1 MQRCQHL
8 LVQKRDKLSC
18 GKCCSC
24 GVGCYQCSAVSIC
37 LCRSVTKYRVMS
49 AAAVPCG
56 ACLCNGFQC
65 RSVFVSVQVC
75 VSLSQCRCA
84 CLCLSAGVCVFVSV
98 QVCAFVSVQVC
109 VSLSQCRCVCLCL
122 SVGVCVFVSVQVC
135 VFVPVQVCAFVSVQ
149 VCVSL
154 SQCRCACFCLST
166 DVRVFVQLY
175 TAATALVTVAQYWPN
190 KCKGYLRRL
199 LTVLHL
205 WGYCLIYG
213 GWYRWTLHYQ

>member
-8 LVQKRDKLSC
+8 FVQKRDKLSC

-65 RSVFVSVQVC
+65 RSV
-75 VSLSQCRCA
+75 
-84 CLCLSAGVCVFVSV
+84 
-98 QVCAFVSVQVC
+98 FVSVQVC